1 MNLPSEKDIQNFIW
15 TKREEFYELI
25 EDIEFPEEIKFDQE
39 DSIYQLKPEQIIFN
53 SLLHNL
59 KDIYSSVKGL
69 ILYGV
74 EVPLTKEGESAIRA
88 DFLGMEEGA
97 PGIAIIEL
105 KRSGQTE
112 REAFTELL
120 AYSNHLN
127 TVFPTHCA
135 DDNILILI
143 APMESRTIKE
153 AFLQTLIFDRKKIF
167 VLQPR
172 VDNGD
177 INTLKLIPYIPNIKD
192 VHNLASVAFDKK
204 NFDVQVIVWEDIP
217 EFWNPNKDEGENEP
231 HDYQKEA
238 MNTVAS
244 YAAQL
249 MEAKGIHGFA
259 YSSQLWP
266 ELAKVLPFTNSLVLV
281 GLNPYKAAN
290 SQYFTKNY
298 PETTSEEIPI
308 IENEILSLA
317 DFLPGLNRNAKEIHE
332 KDNYLV
338 WQNMMWIS
346 HLTKIGLH
354 VVETSIL
361 NLNYGEISVDT
372 GTMDFK
378 QFETKFFESVSCFR
392 YSVFP
397 TGIIRELYW
406 ETTKID
412 YAYKKK
418 FNSHP
423 INGDMF
429 NWAIESLVSHYF
441 FSRFLDRMFGDK
453 ED

>member
-1 MNLPSEKDIQNFIW
+1 MKLPSEKEIQDFIW
-15 TKREEFYELI
+15 AKREEFHELI
-25 EDIEFPEEIKFDQE
+25 EDIEFPEEIKFDNE
-39 DSIYQLKPEQIIFN
+39 DSVYQLKPEQIIFN
-53 SLLHNL
+53 NLLRNL
-59 KDIYSSVKGL
+59 KEMYSTVQGL

-74 EVPLTKEGESAIRA
+74 EVPLTKDGESTIRA

-105 KRSGQTE
+105 KRSGHTE

-127 TVFPTHCA
+127 TIFPTHCN
-135 DDNILILI
+135 DDTILILI
-143 APMESRTIKE
+143 APMESRTLKE
-153 AFLQTLIFDRKKIF
+153 AFLQTLIFDRKRIF

-172 VDNGD
+172 VDNND
-177 INTLKLIPYIPNIKD
+177 ISTLKLIPFIPNIKD
-192 VHNLASVAFDKK
+192 VHNLACVAFDKK

-217 EFWNPNKDEGENEP
+217 EFWNPSKEKGETEP
-231 HDYQKEA
+231 DAFQKEA

-249 MEAKGIHGFA
+249 MEAKGIHGFV

-266 ELAKVLPFTNSLVLV
+266 ELATVLPFTNSLILV
-281 GLNPYKAAN
+281 GLNPYKVAN
-290 SQYFTKNY
+290 SQFFAKNH
-298 PETTSEEIPI
+298 PEIASEEIPI
-308 IENEILSLA
+308 IENEILSLV
-317 DFLPGLNRNAKEIHE
+317 DFLPGLNRNAKKIHE
-332 KDNYLV
+332 DDNYLV
-338 WQNMMWIS
+338 WQNAMWIS

-354 VVETSIL
+354 VVETSTL
-361 NLNYGEISVDT
+361 NLNYGEVSVDA

-392 YSVFP
+392 YNVFP
-397 TGIIRELYW
+397 TGIINELYK

-412 YAYKKK
+412 YAYEKK
-418 FNSHP
+418 FKSNPFH
-423 INGDMF
+423 GDMY
-429 NWAIESLVSHYF
+429 NWAIETLVSHYF
-441 FSRFLDRMFGDK
+441 FSRFLDRMFWDQ